1 MSIEGITNAQIIQ
14 RLKNVD
20 RSSGQADQSSRAAS
34 SADEV
39 NISSDARLA
48 QTLNRAMKAIKET
61 PDVRQDKVAEV
72 EQKLQEG
79 FYDSPEVLDDVANQV
94 TDQMLG
100 FS

>member
-20 RSSGQADQSSRAAS
+20 KSSGQAEESGQTAS

-48 QTLNRAMKAIKET
+48 QTLNRAMTAIEET
-61 PDVRQDKVAEV
+61 PDVREDKVAEV
-72 EQKLQEG
+72 QEKLESG
-79 FYDSPEVLDDVANQV
+79 FYESPEVIDEVADQV

>member
-20 RSSGQADQSSRAAS
+20 RSSGQAEEAGRTAS

-48 QTLNRAMKAIKET
+48 QTLNRAMKAIDET
-61 PDVRQDKVAEV
+61 PEVRENKVAEV
-72 EQKLQEG
+72 EEKLENG
-79 FYDSPEVLDDVANQV
+79 FYDSDEVMDDVAEQV